1 MIELNLTT
9 SNKEQKIIKRY
20 LQENAS
26 EVLANKINNGVKIVK
41 DNVNLTNKKDLNGF
55 MKYASSEA
63 RKLAEKGSNCACIED
78 KVVYGW
84 AIHYFEEDEIEGNL
98 YNEDG
103 TEYKVEIKKT
113 TTPKVESK
121 PEPKKPEKQ
130 QTNLFDLMSFDTTE
144 KQEKVEENEPTTEEL
159 NEPPIEY
166 DEVEETEN
174 DIDDFTEEEIEESL
188 EQETKDCQVKEYYK
202 FYHEQELN
210 YPDIVVLTRLGDFY
224 EAFNENAERIA
235 KVLDL
240 VLTSRDVGLQ
250 NKVALAGFPIHIKD
264 QYVEKLQKYY
274 TVLIIENGKLTFYD
288 KPQEMSLKQAEQSS
302 IDKDYMKM
310 LYVLLDGK
318 LTLNKE

>member
-1 MIELNLTT
+1 MKLNLETKT
-9 SNKEQKIIKRY
+9 KEQKLIKQY
-20 LQENAS
+20 LEENVSETLAS
-26 EVLANKINNGVKIVK
+26 KINNGVKLVK
-41 DNVNLTNKKDLNGF
+41 DNKSLINKKDLNSF
-55 MKYASSEA
+55 MKYASEEA
-63 RKLAEKGSNCACIED
+63 RKLAEKGANCACIED

-84 AIHYFEEDEIEGNL
+84 AVHYFEEDSIEGNL

-113 TTPKVESK
+113 VAPKVESK

-130 QTNLFDLMSFDTTE
+130 QATLFDLMSFDTSQ
-144 KQEKVEENEPTTEEL
+144 KQEKAEENEPTTEEL

-166 DEVEETEN
+166 EIEETDN

-264 QYVEKLQKYY
+264 KYVKKLQKYY

-288 KPQEMSLKQAEQSS
+288 KPQEVSLKQAEQSS

>member
-1 MIELNLTT
+1 MKLNLETKT
-9 SNKEQKIIKRY
+9 KEQELIKQY
-20 LQENAS
+20 LEENVN
-26 EVLANKINNGVKIVK
+26 ETLANKINNGVKIVK
-41 DNVNLTNKKDLNGF
+41 DNKTLINKKDLIGF
-55 MKYASSEA
+55 MKFANEEA

-113 TTPKVESK
+113 TPKVESK
-121 PEPKKPEKQ
+121 SEPKKPEKQ
-130 QTNLFDLMSFDTTE
+130 QATLFDLMSFDTSQ

-166 DEVEETEN
+166 DEVEETDN
-174 DIDDFTEEEIEESL
+174 DIEDFS
-188 EQETKDCQVKEYYK
+188 EQEIDE
-202 FYHEQELN
+202 EL
-210 YPDIVVLTRLGDFY
+210 D
-224 EAFNENAERIA
+224 
-235 KVLDL
+235 
-240 VLTSRDVGLQ
+240 
-250 NKVALAGFPIHIKD
+250 KVANEVITNSNVQIDKQTG
-264 QYVEKLQKYY
+264 E
-274 TVLIIENGKLTFYD
+274 VLSQIE
-288 KPQEMSLKQAEQSS
+288 AETPT